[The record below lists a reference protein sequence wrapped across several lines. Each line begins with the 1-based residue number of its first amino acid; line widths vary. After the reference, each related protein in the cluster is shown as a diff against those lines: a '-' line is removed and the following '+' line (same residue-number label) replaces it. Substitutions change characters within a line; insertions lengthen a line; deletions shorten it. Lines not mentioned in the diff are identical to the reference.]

1 MRMKSSGWTL
11 SAVALLV
18 LAFLTAC
25 GGSGTPKLR
34 SISVTPATATITKSL
49 TPAST
54 DTLQFK
60 ATGLLSDG
68 TMPDETSTATWS
80 SSNTGVATISATGLA
95 TAVAHGTTTITA
107 TLTGGFSATAMLSV
121 SEIVSV
127 AVTPASPTIGKNTT
141 QQFVATATITKADG
155 TTATMDVSSDPTTTW
170 TSGTTTVATITATGL
185 TTGIAG
191 GTSLISA
198 KFDGATGSTTLT
210 VLPAGPVSLVLTP
223 LTATIAVSNS
233 VAFSVQE
240 KWSDGTLHTPAAG
253 AVTFTSGTTG
263 TATINATTGV
273 ALAVGVGTST
283 ITASEGTTLTG
294 TATLTVSAAN
304 ARYAYVGNVGNTG
317 STISEYSVVAAT
329 GTFTSIGTIGA
340 LQPQQVLVHP
350 NGLWVYCLCSGGS
363 TSTLANLYDVTPGT
377 GVLTA
382 SNPAISSGVGTGAY
396 NHAVIDPTGQFM
408 FVIDGGTPPAVPS
421 SVQSFSISQTDGSL
435 TPVTKLAT
443 GNSPADVQID
453 HTGKYLYVENNG
465 DNTVSQYTVAA
476 DGTLAAQTPPTV
488 STGLGPVYSTIDP
501 ANKYLYVAN
510 NVDNTLSIFPI
521 DGTTGL
527 LGTATTATITGATS
541 VGNVAVDPTN
551 KYVYVVD
558 SPGTGTGRLFGYNAG
573 AGTLGTALTGSPY
586 ALATV
591 STDGL
596 SPIGIAIDPTGVLV
610 AVDDN
615 FSNDISLMQL
625 APATGVLTRSAT
637 SPVAAG
643 NGPQFV
649 VFYIAP

>member
-1 MRMKSSGWTL
+1 MRMKSSGWRL

-25 GGSGTPKLR
+25 GGGGTPKLR

-49 TPAST
+49 APAPPET
-54 DTLQFK
+54 VQFK

-68 TMPDETSTATWS
+68 TMPDETSVATWS
-80 SSNTGVATISATGLA
+80 SSNTGVATISAGLA

-107 TLTGGFSATAMLSV
+107 TMPGGFSATAMLSV
-121 SEIVSV
+121 SEVVSV
-127 AVTPASPTIGKNTT
+127 AVTPANPTIGKNTT

-155 TTATMDVSSDPTTTW
+155 TTAAMDVSSDPTTTW
-170 TSGTTTVATITATGL
+170 TSATTTVATITTTGL
-185 TTGIAG
+185 ATGIAG

-198 KFDGATGSTTLT
+198 KFGGATGSTTLT
-210 VLPAGPVSLVLTP
+210 VLSAGPVSLVLTP
-223 LTATIAVSNS
+223 LTTTIAVSNS
-233 VAFSVQE
+233 VAFSVKE
-240 KWSDGTLHTPAAG
+240 KWSDTTLHNPAG
-253 AVTFTSGTTG
+253 AVTFISGTTG

-283 ITASEGTTLTG
+283 ITANEGTTLTG

-317 STISEYSVVAAT
+317 SIISEYSVAAAT
-329 GTFTSIGTIGA
+329 GTFTSIGTISA

-350 NGLWVYCLCSGGS
+350 NGLWVYCLCSGAS
-363 TSTLANLYDVTPGT
+363 TTLSNLYNVTPLT

-382 SNPAISSGVGTGAY
+382 SAISDAVGTGAY

-408 FVIDGGTPPAVPS
+408 FVVDGGNPPTVP
-421 SVQSFSISQTDGSL
+421 SVQSFAISQTDGSL
-435 TPVTKLAT
+435 KSVTKIAT

-453 HTGKYLYVENNG
+453 HTGKYLYVENNA

-476 DGTLAAQTPPTV
+476 DGTLAAQTPATV
-488 STGLGPVYSTIDP
+488 STGLGPQYSTIDP

-510 NVDNTLSIFPI
+510 NLDSSISIFPI

-527 LGTATTATITGATS
+527 LGTATKVTITGATS

-558 SPGTGTGRLFGYNAG
+558 SPGTGTGRLFGYNTG

-596 SPIGIAIDPTGVLV
+596 SPMGIAIDPTGVLV
-610 AVDDN
+610 AVDNN
-615 FSNDISLMQL
+615 FSDDISLMQL

-643 NGPQFV
+643 NGPEFV